1 MSWDPTIAET
11 AQGQL
16 RGQLEDGLHVFRGVP
31 FAEPPVGDL
40 RWRDPQ
46 PLQPWSGVRD
56 ALAFGPIS
64 VQTWMPSMGELG
76 AIPQPLSEDCLYLNV
91 WTPGLDD
98 AARPVLF
105 WIHGGGF
112 TLGSG
117 SEPGYSGDRL
127 AARGDVV
134 VVTINYRLGAL
145 GFLADPLVA
154 GADESP
160 GNYGFKDQVA
170 ALAWVRE
177 NIDAFGG
184 DPDNVTIF
192 GESAGGASVATML
205 GTPTSDG
212 LFQRAIMQS
221 GGADQGIT
229 LEQATNGAPLFYRA
243 IGLGESPDT
252 EELRAIPAQRLLEG
266 QEQLQLDRELIER
279 LDGELGLFAAVID
292 GDFLDAKPID
302 AVRSGRALDVDLLAG
317 TIRDEWTL
325 LAWALGV
332 SDLNE
337 EAAIGAMAPL
347 CGGVT
352 QASEL
357 FNSYR
362 DIRVGRGESTE
373 AFGIYNAIMT
383 DRVFRVSTR
392 DLLDVHSDGPA
403 GTYGYL
409 FNQESPMLDGT
420 LGAPH
425 AIDIPFVFGTADR
438 TPNLTGAGGQVDQLS
453 GFVMDAWIN
462 FARSGNPATNALP
475 GWPQHR
481 PDQAYT
487 MVLGPDVKTIS
498 KDREEE
504 LALWR

>member
-1 MSWDPTIAET
+1 MSWNPTIANT
-11 AQGQL
+11 PLGQL
-16 RGQLEDGLHVFRGVP
+16 RGQLEVGLHVFRGVP

-46 PLQPWSGVRD
+46 PVQPWSGVRD

-64 VQTWMPSMGELG
+64 IQTWMPAMGELG
-76 AIPQPLSEDCLYLNV
+76 AVPQPYSEDCLYLNI

-98 AARPVLF
+98 AKRPVLF

-112 TLGSG
+112 LLGSG
-117 SEPGYSGDRL
+117 SEPAYSGAAL

-154 GADESP
+154 GDDESP

-170 ALAWVRE
+170 ALRWVRE
-177 NIDAFGG
+177 NIASFGG
-184 DPDNVTIF
+184 DPNNVTIF
-192 GESAGGASVATML
+192 GESAGGASVATVM
-205 GTPTSDG
+205 GTPKSEG
-212 LFQRAIMQS
+212 LYQRAIMQS

-229 LEQATNGAPLFYRA
+229 LEQATAAAPLFYRTL
-243 IGLGESPDT
+243 GLGDAPSTDQLRGISP
-252 EELRAIPAQRLLEG
+252 QRLLAG
-266 QEQLQLDRELIER
+266 QEQLQLAPELIEA
-279 LDGELGLFAAVID
+279 LDGELSLFAAVID
-292 GDFLDAKPID
+292 GDFLDAKPIN
-302 AVRSGRALDVDLLAG
+302 AVRSGRALDVDLMAG

-325 LAWALGV
+325 LSWTLGV
-332 SDLNE
+332 ADLNE
-337 EAAIGAMAPL
+337 ETAIGALAPP

-352 QASEL
+352 KAAEL
-357 FNSYR
+357 FNDYR
-362 DIRVGRGESTE
+362 DIRVARGEGTE
-373 AFGIYNAIMT
+373 AFDIYNAIMT

-392 DLLDVHSDGPA
+392 DLLDAHSEGPA

-409 FNQESPMLDGT
+409 FDQESPMSEGA

-425 AIDIPFVFGTADR
+425 AIDIPFVFGTADH

-453 GFVMDAWIN
+453 GFVMDSWIN
-462 FARSGNPATNALP
+462 FARSGNPGTNALP

-481 PDQAYT
+481 PDQAHT
-487 MVLGPDVKTIS
+487 MVLGPDVKTIT